1 MNAIFY
7 ISAAVAVVSTGLVIT
22 RADAVH
28 SLLCLVVSLIS
39 VSLIFFVLG
48 APFIAALE
56 VIIYAGAIMVVFV
69 FVVMMLNLG
78 PVATEQEREWLNFKN
93 WRAPAG
99 LALILLV
106 EMLYLLKGNAS
117 TLKGAHLIEPK
128 ELGLAL
134 YGPYILVVELASML
148 LLAGLV
154 GAYHL
159 GRKDHVPSKELKS

>member
-7 ISAAVAVVSTGLVIT
+7 ISAAVAVISTVLVIT
-22 RADAVH
+22 RSDAVH

-78 PVATEQEREWLNFKN
+78 PVAAQQEREWLTFKA
-93 WRAPAG
+93 WKAPAV
-99 LALILLV
+99 LALVLLA
-106 EMLYLLKGNAS
+106 EMVYLLRGAVSAPHGAS
-117 TLKGAHLIEPK
+117 LIEPK
-128 ELGLAL
+128 QLGMAL
-134 YGPYILVVELASML
+134 YGPYILVIELASML

-159 GRKDHVPSKELKS
+159 GRRDPIPGKEPRS